1 MYENRNGRTQ
11 HKQRDTRGRRWTHHG
26 PSKTFARCAWWRGHL
41 PAARPVMMDAMAA
54 RLRTLNRKDTRAL
67 VAGNDEALGAS
78 NVRGGVIIS

>member
-1 MYENRNGRTQ
+1 
-11 HKQRDTRGRRWTHHG
+11 
-26 PSKTFARCAWWRGHL
+26 
-41 PAARPVMMDAMAA
+41 MMDAMAA